1 MFISINNNNRERE
14 REMMMMMMIIILFI
28 SIAMMIN
35 AQQPCGKQDTYEVL
49 NFDDFV
55 VPVPIGVAR
64 LQQPYHYFYFA
75 ESTMEYID
83 ALNCD
88 NPWFP
93 DVQNKS
99 GSQPNVLYTPPNED
113 FKVRHYDNRPFTL
126 LSLKLISPLVTNMRV
141 FVNTTKIGG
150 QQQSSQLIVLPLNQV
165 VTVSVNQSR
174 IIAFSVSCVTKGS
187 TDTCWNTHYDNI
199 EVCHTVP

>member
-1 MFISINNNNRERE
+1 MFLIFISIV
-14 REMMMMMMIIILFI
+14 L
-28 SIAMMIN
+28 ALN
-35 AQQPCGKQDTYEVL
+35 AQQLCGKQDTHEVL

-55 VPVPIGVAR
+55 VPIPIGVAR

-75 ESTMEYID
+75 ESVMEYMD

-99 GSQPNVLYTPPNED
+99 GSQPNVLYTPRDID
-113 FKVRHYDNRPFTL
+113 FKVRHHDDRPFSL
-126 LSLKLISPLVTNMRV
+126 LSLKLISPLVSNMQV
-141 FVNTTKIGG
+141 FVNTTKMGG

-174 IIAFSVSCVTKGS
+174 IIAFSVSCVIKGS
-187 TDTCWNTHYDNI
+187 TDTCWNTHYDDI